1 MLTQSAAEPNQQI
14 KYSAANENQCE
25 QVLQEPEAHNKMQKQ
40 IFHCTS
46 NKIYTNH
53 GTICPL
59 SLIFD

>member
-25 QVLQEPEAHNKMQKQ
+25 QVLQEQEAHNKMWKQ
-40 IFHCTS
+40 NFHCTS
-46 NKIYTNH
+46 NKIHMNH
-53 GTICPL
+53 GTTCPP